1 MANIAEGFVT
11 IKSSSEALLD
21 DLRTKVET
29 GPFKIFHYGGPVD
42 IDVFGK
48 KEGELTIG
56 FTGRWNC
63 SAAWSFFDTLMADVN
78 YTYADDLVRAEI
90 RGTEREDGA
99 GYSVDVHKA
108 PGERAIDGV
117 P

>member
-29 GPFKIFHYGGPVD
+29 GPFKIFHYGGPAD

-90 RGTEREDGA
+90 RGTEIEDGA
-99 GYSVDVHKA
+99 AYSVDVHKA

>member
-29 GPFKIFHYGGPVD
+29 GPFKIFHYGGPAD

-63 SAAWSFFDTLMADVN
+63 SAAWSFFDTLMADVK
-78 YTYADDLVRAEI
+78 YTYADDLVQAEI